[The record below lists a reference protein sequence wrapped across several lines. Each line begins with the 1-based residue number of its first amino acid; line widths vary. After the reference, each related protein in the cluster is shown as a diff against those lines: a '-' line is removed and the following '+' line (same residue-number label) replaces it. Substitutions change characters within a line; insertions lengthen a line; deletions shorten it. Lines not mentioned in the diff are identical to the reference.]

1 MQIGSGQSPLSLA
14 VLKTLGVQL
23 PNAPQAPAAGSGVTA
38 SGTATSGAT
47 SSGPTS
53 SGPGITAKTGSV
65 APANDPAVAAAEAGR
80 DLGVA
85 KTIPRGSF
93 VDLKA

>member
-38 SGTATSGAT
+38 SGTTTSGTTTAAPNALD
-47 SSGPTS
+47 SGARAG
-53 SGPGITAKTGSV
+53 SGT
-65 APANDPAVAAAEAGR
+65 PASDPAAAAAEAGR

>member
-1 MQIGSGQSPLSLA
+1 MQIGSGQSPLALA
-14 VLKTLGVQL
+14 VLKTLGVQTPGGQQAAL
-23 PNAPQAPAAGSGVTA
+23 PAAPTAQAGPTAPGGKVAASGLAAGAAPAPAG
-38 SGTATSGAT
+38 
-47 SSGPTS
+47 PE
-53 SGPGITAKTGSV
+53 TGL
-65 APANDPAVAAAEAGR
+65 